1 MPDPLPARPS
11 APPPRPLPVLV
22 LADVSGSMAEAGKIE
37 VLNRSVATMI
47 RSFADEDTV
56 RGEITVGVVTF
67 GGGGAALHQAPAP
80 AAEVV
85 WEDMR
90 PRGRTPLGEALDL
103 VNDLL
108 ADEDV
113 ISRRAFTPTLV
124 LVSDGLPNDDWRG
137 ALERLLAS
145 PRGGKAVRLAVG
157 VGQDMDEEAFD
168 VLRAF
173 IDDPVIQ
180 PVRADEAHLLSRYF
194 SWVTMSV
201 TARARSTRPNDTS
214 HMSFDELEDL
224 LG

>member
-1 MPDPLPARPS
+1 M
-11 APPPRPLPVLV
+11 LV
-22 LADVSGSMAEAGKIE
+22 LADVSGSMAEAGKID
-37 VLNRSVATMI
+37 VLNRSIATMI

-67 GGGGAALHQAPAP
+67 GGGVNLHQAPTP
-80 AAEVV
+80 ATEVV
-85 WEDMR
+85 WKDML
-90 PRGRTPLGEALDL
+90 PCGRTPLGEALDL
-103 VNDLL
+103 VNGLL
-108 ADEDV
+108 ADENV

-124 LVSDGLPNDDWRG
+124 LVSDGLPNDEWQG
-137 ALERLLAS
+137 PLERLLAS
-145 PRGGKAVRLAVG
+145 PRGGKTVRLAVG
-157 VGQDMDEEAFD
+157 VGQDMDEDAFG

-173 IDDPVIQ
+173 INDPAIQ

-201 TARARSTRPNDTS
+201 TARVRSNRPNDTS